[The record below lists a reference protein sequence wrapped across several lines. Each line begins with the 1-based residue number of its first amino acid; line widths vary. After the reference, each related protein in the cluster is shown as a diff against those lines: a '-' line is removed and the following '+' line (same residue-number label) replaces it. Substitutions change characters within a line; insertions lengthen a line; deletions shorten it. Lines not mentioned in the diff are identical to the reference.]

1 MTCQSMIDIN
11 QPIEPAQ
18 VQALRDLMPVTTEAD
33 RTSHRILEKSRDRTK
48 GTIGP
53 SLDVLYLLQAKYR
66 LSKLAAKWVL
76 ERSPYRPAA
85 AERTFITEIMG
96 VPVYLERFL
105 EADVEAAVL
114 KFEAELRQETA
125 LYWSHPAV
133 KGRFTRKPWLDI

>member
-1 MTCQSMIDIN
+1 MIDMN
-11 QPIEPAQ
+11 QSIEP
-18 VQALRDLMPVTTEAD
+18 VQAKAPRDLLPATTED
-33 RTSHRILEKSRDRTK
+33 HRTSHSILEKSRDRTK

-66 LSKLAAKWVL
+66 LSKPAAKWVL
-76 ERSPYRPAA
+76 ERSSYRPAA
-85 AERTFITEIMG
+85 AERTFIAKVMG

-133 KGRFTRKPWLDI
+133 QGRFTRKPWVDV